1 MAQSKNILVTGPPRC
16 GKSTLI
22 EKLVQRLKGPMTG
35 FFTREI
41 REHDRRVGFSITT
54 MDGKEGVLAH
64 IRMKGRIRVGRYGV
78 NLADIDQVAVP
89 AMTPTSADEWV
100 VVDEIG
106 KMECYSS
113 LFRETLIRAL
123 DSDNRL
129 IGSVALKGT
138 PFIEGIKRRGD
149 VELVRV
155 TAQNRDRLAETLLL

>member
-1 MAQSKNILVTGPPRC
+1 
-16 GKSTLI
+16 
-22 EKLVQRLKGPMTG
+22 
-35 FFTREI
+35 
-41 REHDRRVGFSITT
+41 
-54 MDGKEGVLAH
+54 
-64 IRMKGRIRVGRYGV
+64 
-78 NLADIDQVAVP
+78 
-89 AMTPTSADEWV
+89 MTPTSADEWV

-155 TAQNRDRLAETLLL
+155 TEQNRDRLAETLLL